1 MNTYT
6 AKQMEEILQQEGK
19 TEITLRKIRYY
30 AQAKVLP
37 AQELVD
43 GKLVY
48 TDTHLDSL
56 RALCTLKQT
65 NQSLEQIK
73 TSLKH
78 DNINSWRSLAKT
90 ESSYSVLQDLSNNIM
105 EKQIEMVN
113 EDISI
118 VFSNGID
125 SSIKQEILDSIVS
138 IYTKHKGEK

>member
-6 AKQMEEILQQEGK
+6 AKQMAEILQEEGK

-30 AQAKVLP
+30 AQTKVLP
-37 AQELVD
+37 VQELVD

-48 TDTHLDSL
+48 TDNHLDFL
-56 RALCTLKQT
+56 RALCTMKQT

-73 TSLKH
+73 TSLQH
-78 DNINSWRSLAKT
+78 DNINSWRGLAKT
-90 ESSYSVLQDLSNNIM
+90 ESSYSVLHDLSTNIM
-105 EKQIEMVN
+105 EKQIEMIN

-118 VFSNGID
+118 VFSNRMD
-125 SSIKQEILDSIVS
+125 SVVKQEILDSVVS